1 MLSNKEVSSLFKT
14 LAGLM
19 ELHGENDF
27 KTKSYSN
34 AAFQLGRLNKPVLQ
48 MTDDELDKAPGI
60 GKSVITKIHELKSTG
75 TIQALED
82 LYQVTPPGIIEIL
95 GVKGLGGKKV
105 GVIWKELGVETIGE
119 LLYACHE
126 NRLAKLKGFG
136 EKTQQSVI
144 QSIEYYQSNLG
155 KFHFATVAQ
164 VANDVIKSIQ
174 LATHT
179 NLISL
184 TGPVRRKCN
193 VIDLVEI
200 IIGDPAV
207 LSSCKSLE
215 FLSIEKE
222 EQNSLSGKIAN
233 EVPFKIYFVDAAF
246 YQYELFRTT
255 GSKSHVEQ
263 IVSALNGKTNFS
275 AEEEIYK
282 TAGIDFVLPECR
294 EEEIQISNLK
304 QSEIITDAD
313 IKGVVHNHSTWSDGK
328 NTLEEM
334 VQGCIEKG
342 YSYFVI
348 SDHSKTAVYAGG
360 LREDQIIAQQKEIE
374 LLNAKYPAFKIFK
387 SIECDILYDGRMD
400 YDDAVLKTF
409 DLVIASVHQNLKMDE
424 EKATARLL
432 SAIENPYTTI
442 LGHMTGRLILS
453 RPGYPVNHKKIID
466 ACAANHVV
474 IEINAN
480 PWRLDIDHTFIPY
493 ALEKGVMISINPDA
507 HSIDGI
513 DDIHWGVVSARKG
526 GLTRQMTL
534 NAMDLKEFE
543 SWLQDRKRKRGIGN

>member
-48 MTDDELDKAPGI
+48 MTDEELDQAPGI
-60 GKSVITKIHELKSTG
+60 GKSVITKIHELKATG
-75 TIQALED
+75 TIQVLED

-105 GVIWKELGVETIGE
+105 AVIWKELGVETIGE
-119 LLYACHE
+119 LLYACNE
-126 NRLAKLKGFG
+126 NRLVKLKGFG

-164 VANDVIKSIQ
+164 MADDVINSIRS
-174 LATHT
+174 ATKA

-184 TGPVRRKCN
+184 TGAIRRKCN
-193 VIDLVEI
+193 VIDLIEI
-200 IIGDPAV
+200 LIGDPEI
-207 LSSCKSLE
+207 LSSVKTLE

-222 EQNSLSGKIAN
+222 DQNSLSGKIAN
-233 EVPFKIYFVDAAF
+233 EVPFKIYFTDAAI
-246 YQYELFRTT
+246 YHYELFRTT
-255 GSKSHVEQ
+255 GSISHVEQ
-263 IVSALNGKTNFS
+263 IVASLNGKSDFS
-275 AEEEIYK
+275 TEEEIY
-282 TAGIDFVLPECR
+282 TSAGLDFISPEFR
-294 EEEIQISNLK
+294 EEGINFSILK
-304 QSEIITDAD
+304 QSEIITSED

-334 VQGCIEKG
+334 VKGCIEKG
-342 YSYFVI
+342 FSYFVI

-360 LREDQIIAQQKEIE
+360 LREDQIIAQHKEIDE
-374 LLNAKYPAFKIFK
+374 LNKKYPAFKIFK

-400 YDDAVLKTF
+400 YDDSVLKTF

-466 ACAANHVV
+466 ACAANHVI

-480 PWRLDIDHTFIPY
+480 PWRLDIDHSHIPY
-493 ALEKGVMISINPDA
+493 ALEKGVMISVNPDA

-513 DDIHWGVVSARKG
+513 DDIHWGVTSARKG
-526 GLTRQMTL
+526 GLTKQMTL
-534 NAMDLKEFE
+534 NAKNLDEFE
-543 SWLQDRKRKRGIGN
+543 SWLNERKIKRGIGN